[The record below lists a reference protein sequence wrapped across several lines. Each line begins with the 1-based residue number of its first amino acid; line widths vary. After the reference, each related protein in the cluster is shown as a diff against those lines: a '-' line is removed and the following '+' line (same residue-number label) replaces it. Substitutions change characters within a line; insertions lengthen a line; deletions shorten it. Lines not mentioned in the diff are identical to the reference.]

1 MEINGVKLDA
11 DFTDADF
18 IETLETARKKVIEDC
33 DKVDLKNLSTAE
45 GIRQEC
51 KIIKDFFDFVFGDG
65 TSEKLFGNKNSLKI
79 CLDAFE
85 DIQKESRKSISDFDE
100 RVSQYSPERL
110 KR

>member
-1 MEINGVKLDA
+1 MEINGVKLEM

-18 IETLETARKKVIEDC
+18 IEKIDEAQKRVKEEC
-33 DKVDLKNLSTAE
+33 DKLELDKLSTAE

-85 DIQKESRKSISDFDE
+85 DVEKESKKSTIDFNE
-100 RVSQYSPERL
+100 RVSKYSPERL